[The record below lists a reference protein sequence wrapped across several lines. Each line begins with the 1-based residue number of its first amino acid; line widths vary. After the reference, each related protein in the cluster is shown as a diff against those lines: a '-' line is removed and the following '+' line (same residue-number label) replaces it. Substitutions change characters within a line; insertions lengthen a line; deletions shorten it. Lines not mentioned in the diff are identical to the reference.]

1 MKKVL
6 FLMAALAMV
15 GVVSCNK
22 TPTPTPTP
30 EKKAETATITASDVT
45 VEVGK
50 TVNIGASTNS
60 TSEITY
66 TVADAS
72 IATVSSGGTVT
83 GVKAG
88 STTIGLQVAEVKD
101 KFTAASTTIKVTV
114 TAADNPPAPIASI
127 TIDGKFDD
135 WAALQKGT
143 FSQTFGDEEATHP
156 VLTHCKVYAVADY
169 VYVYFE
175 YDKESIEHEPDV
187 EHVPFHCY
195 INTDGDESTGGFAD
209 QFSDA
214 CTDVLL
220 EGFIYPDGAEIGSYD
235 PGAYDWVGEPNGS
248 GWGWCDPAL
257 YSDGGICQGAG
268 VEGKYEFLIDRA
280 VFASFGYPI
289 ADVFSI
295 GFDIQQGWDSVG
307 ILPNAA
313 PSEDNA
319 SGVVP
324 SMKVTTQK

>member
-6 FLMAALAMV
+6 FLMATLAMV
-15 GVVSCNK
+15 GFVSCNK
-22 TPTPTPTP
+22 DKPTPTP
-30 EKKAETATITASDVT
+30 EKKAETATITAGDVT

-50 TVNIGASTNS
+50 TVKINATTNS
-60 TSEITY
+60 TATITFE
-66 TVADAS
+66 TADAS
-72 IATVSSGGTVT
+72 IATVASDGTVT

-88 STTIGLQVAEVKD
+88 STKITLKVAEVKD
-101 KFTAASTTIKVTV
+101 KFTAAEKQINVTV
-114 TAADNPPAPIASI
+114 TGGEAPKPQLKEIV
-127 TIDGKFDD
+127 IDGKFDD
-135 WAALQKGT
+135 WAALDKGT

-235 PGAYDWVGEPNGS
+235 PGAFAWIGEANGS
-248 GWGWCDPAL
+248 GWSWDEL
-257 YSDGGICQGAG
+257 GGEGLCEGAG
-268 VEGKYEFLIDRA
+268 VEGKYEFLINRA
-280 VFASFGYPI
+280 AVAALGFPI

-324 SMKVTTQK
+324 SLKVTTQK